1 MILTI
6 ARAELRRMFYSPLA
20 WAILAVVLFILG
32 LLFLILVDSYISTIQ
47 PQLMGVPGAPGVTDT
62 VLAPVIF
69 WAGVTMLGVSPLLTM
84 RAFSEERSQGSLTL
98 LTSAPLSF
106 TEIVLGKYLALL
118 LFTLALLGLLTLMPL
133 SLMVGTTLDW
143 GKIAAS
149 LAGLFLL
156 LASFAAAGLYVSC
169 QTRTPLIAAVTSFGL
184 LLFLAVLYISGSAEG
199 GASDLFTYLSHF
211 GHFLSFLQGLFD
223 SSDVVYYLLFSTAF
237 LILTIRRLDNERLQ
251 R

>member
-6 ARAELRRMFYSPLA
+6 ARTELRRMFYSPLA

-32 LLFLILVDSYISTIQ
+32 LLFLILVDNYMNIVQ
-47 PQLMGVPGAPGVTDT
+47 PQLMGVPGAPGVTDM

-69 WAGVTMLGVSPLLTM
+69 WAGVVMLGVSPLLTM
-84 RAFSEERSQGSLTL
+84 RAFSEERSQGSLIL
-98 LTSAPLSF
+98 LTSAPLSI

-118 LFTLALLGLLTLMPL
+118 LFTLVLLGLLALMPL
-133 SLMVGTTLDW
+133 SLITGTQLDW

-149 LAGLFLL
+149 LLGLFLL
-156 LASFAAAGLYVSC
+156 LASFTAAGLYISS

-184 LLFLAVLYISGSAEG
+184 LLFLVVLYMSGSAEST
-199 GASDLFTYLSHF
+199 ASELFIYLSHF
-211 GHFLSFLQGLFD
+211 GHFLSFLQGIFD
-223 SSDVVYYLLFSTAF
+223 SSDVVYYLLFSAAF